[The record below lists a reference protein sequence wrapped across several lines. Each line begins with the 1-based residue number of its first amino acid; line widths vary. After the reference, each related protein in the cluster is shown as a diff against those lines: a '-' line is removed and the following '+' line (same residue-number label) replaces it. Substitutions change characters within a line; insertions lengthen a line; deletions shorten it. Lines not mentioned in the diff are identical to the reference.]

1 MVVYIIFIGAF
12 IGSFVGSVVGVVG
25 SLVGL
30 SGDSGDVCES
40 SVHVVG
46 GKDDGESIDGSLVLS
61 GCESETISMVE
72 SSSVGSGLS
81 SSDGSIRLSVGESV
95 W

>member
-1 MVVYIIFIGAF
+1 M
-12 IGSFVGSVVGVVG
+12 
-25 SLVGL
+25 GL
-30 SGDSGDVCES
+30 SGDASSIVGDEYES
-40 SVHVVG
+40 
-46 GKDDGESIDGSLVLS
+46 KEKEDGESIDGSLVLS
-61 GCESETISMVE
+61 GCESSETISMVE

>member
-30 SGDSGDVCES
+30 SGESGDEC
-40 SVHVVG
+40 
-46 GKDDGESIDGSLVLS
+46 ESIDGSLVLS